1 MTLLPTAEAIVQSAR
16 AIFEDEGA
24 HGVSMRR
31 VASAVGITPM
41 AIYRHFPNREA
52 LLHRIADQGFQELAD
67 HWKPGRTRQTPE
79 RRILALLDHYL
90 DYALRHPRIFDYV
103 FSELRPGARR
113 FPEDFRSGQSPT
125 ADLMVQA
132 CRDGMAQG
140 QFKRDDVLEAMLS
153 LWAHAH
159 GLICLHRGG
168 RFSLSAKDFKALYR
182 RSLRR
187 LLDGMRI

>member
-1 MTLLPTAEAIVQSAR
+1 MPKLNEYGIKAEVISQEA
-16 AIFEDEGA
+16 
-24 HGVSMRR
+24 VS
-31 VASAVGITPM
+31 
-41 AIYRHFPNREA
+41 
-52 LLHRIADQGFQELAD
+52 
-67 HWKPGRTRQTPE
+67 RT
-79 RRILALLDHYL
+79 D
-90 DYALRHPRIFDYV
+90 FDYK
-103 FSELRPGARR
+103 
-113 FPEDFRSGQSPT
+113 
-125 ADLMVQA
+125 
-132 CRDGMAQG
+132 